1 MTELQPDPL
10 QALLDLAQQRAQE
23 SRTRLFENMTDL
35 FLSPENRLTE
45 RERAMMEDILA
56 KLLHDLEMTVR
67 RDLAERLAA
76 KEEAPRELVRLLA
89 NDDIDVAQPLLRQSR
104 LLQDEDLIEI
114 VRYRSH
120 EHRLVVA
127 AREGLSPAVS
137 EALVHYG
144 DEAVIEALINNKDAA
159 ISQQALAYL
168 VAEARRVDRF
178 HEPLLQ
184 RADLPPVLAHRMFWW
199 VSASL
204 RQAILTKF
212 PLTLDM
218 VDEAIG
224 ETTRAVLQAPDS
236 EAHRLSRSLATR
248 GKLNEEFVVQNL
260 RHGFVSAALSG
271 LAELCGIDLVTVRR
285 IVFDPG
291 GEALAAACK
300 AAGFSRSGYSAVF
313 LLTREPQKH
322 QPTIWPARL
331 EELLA
336 LFNTLTS
343 QQAKT
348 VIRFWMRD
356 DEYQAAVAAIE
367 QVSGNRAARRVNQ

>member
-1 MTELQPDPL
+1 MTESGPDPL
-10 QALLDLAQQRAQE
+10 HVLLDLARQRARE
-23 SRTRLFENMTDL
+23 SRTQLFENMTDL

-67 RDLAERLAA
+67 RDLAERLA
-76 KEEAPRELVRLLA
+76 KEDAPLELIRLLA
-89 NDDIDVAQPLLRQSR
+89 NDNIEVALPVLRQSR
-104 LLQDEDLIEI
+104 LLHDEDLIEI
-114 VRYRSH
+114 VRFRSH
-120 EHRLVVA
+120 EHRLAVA

-137 EALVHYG
+137 EAIVQYG
-144 DEAVIEALINNKDAA
+144 DEAVIETLINNKDAA

-218 VDEAIG
+218 VEEAID
-224 ETTRAVLQAPDS
+224 ETTRAALQVSDS

-271 LAELCGIDLVTVRR
+271 LAELCDIDLMTVRR

-300 AAGFSRSGYSAVF
+300 AAGFNRSGYSATF

-322 QPTIWPARL
+322 QATIQPARL

-336 LFNTLTS
+336 VFDSLTS
-343 QQAKT
+343 QQAKA
-348 VIRFWMRD
+348 VVRFWMRD

-367 QVSGNRAARRVNQ
+367 EVSGNRAANRVSQ